1 MGSKHERVLLHNRN
15 RLEEAKAVGME
26 CEEMAKDIKF
36 NLRSQ
41 TDKLENKT
49 LKNLYGMQKDISG
62 SNRLIKLIQKARL
75 KNKLIL
81 WGIIAL
87 LVMSLVFIIYVS
99 FAPASVPT
107 VVEQPTPQTLD
118 TSSVAE
124 PTTAASLDGMGAAN
138 GASVDLSV
146 VDGNGLGDEE

>member
-1 MGSKHERVLLHNRN
+1 MVSTEASAHQSLTSFCGLWALQDTGDDDIEMGSKHERVLLHNRN
-15 RLEEAKAVGME
+15 KLEEAKAVGLE

-49 LKNLYGMQKDISG
+49 LKNLYGMQGDLTK
-62 SNRLIKLIQKARL
+62 SNRLVNLIKKARF

-87 LVMSLVFIIYVS
+87 LVISVIFVFWMALGPS
-99 FAPASVPT
+99 T
-107 VVEQPTPQTLD
+107 T
-118 TSSVAE
+118 TSEV
-124 PTTAASLDGMGAAN
+124 
-138 GASVDLSV
+138 
-146 VDGNGLGDEE
+146 

>member
-1 MGSKHERVLLHNRN
+1 MPFGLPQDTGEDDIELGSKHERVLLHNRN
-15 RLEEAKAVGME
+15 KLEEAKAVGIE

-49 LKNLYGMQKDISG
+49 LKNLYGMQGNLTK
-62 SNRLIKLIQKARL
+62 SNRLVNLIKKARF

-87 LVMSLVFIIYVS
+87 LVISVIFVFWMAL
-99 FAPASVPT
+99 APASSEV
-107 VVEQPTPQTLD
+107 
-118 TSSVAE
+118 
-124 PTTAASLDGMGAAN
+124 
-138 GASVDLSV
+138 
-146 VDGNGLGDEE
+146 